1 MAEFTELDGMLR
13 DALQRAA
20 QPGDS
25 TGVADA
31 IRSRV
36 AAGDPGT
43 SVAASTAPG
52 WGGGV
57 SGWLPWLGLIVLA
70 GIGGTAL
77 GASGVI
83 AGEPREILAG
93 YTAVLDDSAPA
104 ASCPGGPVIDE
115 LFAGDRVLAIARSE
129 DSGYLGVRDPNDF
142 ARTLWFDRAVV
153 VVDAGQADVDG
164 LPIEACPV
172 ATVEVIEPTPVPTEE
187 PEPQPEPEPEPEP
200 VPGPSDTTP
209 PSILQEG
216 ANPTK
221 IYGDEGNCGATT
233 PLTSTVA
240 AYVVSDNV
248 AVTGVRATWTAAGG
262 GSAELTRN
270 ASVWSFVYDPPS
282 NFNGGVNITLVAR
295 DAAGNLS
302 APKVVNVQVSDSC
315 FG

>member
-70 GIGGTAL
+70 GVGGTAL

-153 VVDAGQADVDG
+153 VVDAGQADVDS

-172 ATVEVIEPTPVPTEE
+172 ATVEVIEPTPVPTV
-187 PEPQPEPEPEPEP
+187 EPEPEPEP
-200 VPGPSDTTP
+200 VPQPGPSDTTAP
-209 PSILQEG
+209 NILQYG
-216 ANPTK
+216 ANPAK
-221 IYGDEGNCGATT
+221 IYGDEGLCEGA
-233 PLTSTVA
+233 PLTTTVA
-240 AYVVSDNV
+240 AYVVSDDV

-262 GSAELTRN
+262 GNAELSYD

-282 NFNGGVNITLVAR
+282 NFDGGVNISLVAR

-302 APKVVNVQVSDSC
+302 APKVVNVQVIASC

>member
-153 VVDAGQADVDG
+153 VVDAGQADVDS

-172 ATVEVIEPTPVPTEE
+172 ATVEVIEPAEPT
-187 PEPQPEPEPEPEP
+187 PEPTQEPAPEPDPQPLP
-200 VPGPSDTTP
+200 VPSDTTAP
-209 PSILQEG
+209 KINTATGTP
-216 ANPTK
+216 NPLYNVNPLLLRVTA
-221 IYGDEGNCGATT
+221 GDAVG
-233 PLTSTVA
+233 
-240 AYVVSDNV
+240 VV
-248 AVTGVRATWTAAGG
+248 GVNISWSGQFT
-262 GSAELTRN
+262 GSAEMSLVKGEWRYT
-270 ASVWSFVYDPPS
+270 FTPPDPNS
-282 NFNGGVNITLVAR
+282 GDIHFTFRAR
-295 DAAGNLS
+295 DAAGN
-302 APKVVNVQVSDSC
+302 VSDPVTITIDHQY

>member
-153 VVDAGQADVDG
+153 VVDAGQADVDS

-187 PEPQPEPEPEPEP
+187 PEPEPEPEPAP
-200 VPGPSDTTP
+200 VPSDTTA
-209 PSILQEG
+209 PSLANAN
-216 ANPTK
+216 ANPKTISMQGFPECGPTASVISVNVTDPGGVQSVK
-221 IYGDEGNCGATT
+221 ATWTGGSALLNRSGSTWSFSFSEDTIGFTDTNYTITLTATDSSGNVG
-233 PLTSTVA
+233 STA
-240 AYVVSDNV
+240 V
-248 AVTGVRATWTAAGG
+248 AVTV
-262 GSAELTRN
+262 EYCL
-270 ASVWSFVYDPPS
+270 
-282 NFNGGVNITLVAR
+282 I
-295 DAAGNLS
+295 
-302 APKVVNVQVSDSC
+302 
-315 FG
+315 

>member
-172 ATVEVIEPTPVPTEE
+172 ATVEVIEPTHVPTEE
-187 PEPQPEPEPEPEP
+187 PEPEPEPEP
-200 VPGPSDTTP
+200 QPVPQPGDTVP
-209 PSILQEG
+209 PILGQQYASPHTTLYG
-216 ANPTK
+216 GYSTT
-221 IYGDEGNCGATT
+221 IYAF
-233 PLTSTVA
+233 ST
-240 AYVVSDNV
+240 DNV
-248 AVTGVRATWTAAGG
+248 ATTQVRISWAGVASGNGTMTKGQNNQWTFAYAKPNGAPDGKVT
-262 GSAELTRN
+262 
-270 ASVWSFVYDPPS
+270 F
-282 NFNGGVNITLVAR
+282 TLVAR
-295 DAAGNLS
+295 DAAGNQSPPVTVDLIF
-302 APKVVNVQVSDSC
+302 DTLI
-315 FG
+315 

>member
-153 VVDAGQADVDG
+153 VVDAGQADVDS

-172 ATVEVIEPTPVPTEE
+172 ATVEVIEPAPVPTVE
-187 PEPQPEPEPEPEP
+187 PEPEPEPEP
-200 VPGPSDTTP
+200 VPGPSDTTA
-209 PSILQEG
+209 PSITQVG
-216 ANPTK
+216 AS
-221 IYGDEGNCGATT
+221 E
-233 PLTSTVA
+233 TSIWDCAPDNQVTLSVVA
-240 AYVVSDNV
+240 ADNV
-248 AVTGVRATWTAAGG
+248 G
-262 GSAELTRN
+262 
-270 ASVWSFVYDPPS
+270 
-282 NFNGGVNITLVAR
+282 VAR
-295 DAAGNLS
+295 VEVSWTGAPGSGNAQMVKSGGQWQYTYTSPYPAFGNVTFTFKAFDAAGNAS
-302 APKVVNVQVSDSC
+302 ATKSVDVMTYDCPI
-315 FG
+315 

>member
-70 GIGGTAL
+70 GVGGTAL

-153 VVDAGQADVDG
+153 VVDAGQADVDS

-172 ATVEVIEPTPVPTEE
+172 ATVEVIEPTPVPTEV
-187 PEPQPEPEPEPEP
+187 PEPEPEPAPVPVP
-200 VPGPSDTTP
+200 VPGDTTA
-209 PSILQEG
+209 PSIGQQYAAPKTTLYQNESTVIHAFAADNVGVSSVVITWSGVQSGSSTMTFAG
-216 ANPTK
+216 ANEWTFNVNRGVSP
-221 IYGDEGNCGATT
+221 DGNVTFT
-233 PLTSTVA
+233 MR
-240 AYVVSDNV
+240 
-248 AVTGVRATWTAAGG
+248 AV
-262 GSAELTRN
+262 
-270 ASVWSFVYDPPS
+270 
-282 NFNGGVNITLVAR
+282 
-295 DAAGNLS
+295 DAAGNQS
-302 APKVVNVQVSDSC
+302 APVSVVIFMNT

>member
-70 GIGGTAL
+70 GVGGTAL

-153 VVDAGQADVDG
+153 VVDAGQADVDS

-187 PEPQPEPEPEPEP
+187 SEPEPGP
-200 VPGPSDTTP
+200 VPPAPGPPPPPDTTP
-209 PSILQEG
+209 PSILQQG
-216 ANPTK
+216 ASPSTV
-221 IYGDEGNCGATT
+221 YGNQGMCDANT
-233 PLTSTVA
+233 PLVTTIA

-248 AVTGVRATWTAAGG
+248 AVTGVSATWSAAGG
-262 GSAELTRN
+262 GSANLVLSGSE
-270 ASVWSFVYDPPS
+270 WSFEYDPPS
-282 NFNGGVNITLVAR
+282 NFNGIVNFSLVAR

-302 APKVVNVQVSDSC
+302 AAKIVGVQVWQSC
-315 FG
+315 LG

>member
-153 VVDAGQADVDG
+153 VVDAGQADVDS

-172 ATVEVIEPTPVPTEE
+172 ATVQVIEPTPVPTV
-187 PEPQPEPEPEPEP
+187 EPEPEPEP
-200 VPGPSDTTP
+200 PPVPQPGPSDSQSP
-209 PSILQEG
+209 AILQYWATPDTNVYHDG
-216 ANPTK
+216 ADNF
-221 IYGDEGNCGATT
+221 
-233 PLTSTVA
+233 
-240 AYVVSDNV
+240 VVFHALASDNV
-248 AVTGVRATWTAAGG
+248 GVTGLNVSWTGVHSGAGQMSWTGSEWRFTYTVPSGTSFGDITFTFRAK
-262 GSAELTRN
+262 
-270 ASVWSFVYDPPS
+270 
-282 NFNGGVNITLVAR
+282 
-295 DAAGNLS
+295 DAAGNMS
-302 APKVVNVQVSDSC
+302 NPVSVKVRNDSVLI
-315 FG
+315 

>member
-1 MAEFTELDGMLR
+1 MLR

-70 GIGGTAL
+70 GVGGTAL

-153 VVDAGQADVDG
+153 VVDAGQADVDS

-187 PEPQPEPEPEPEP
+187 PEPEPEPAPGP
-200 VPGPSDTTP
+200 APGPSDTTAP
-209 PSILQEG
+209 TIGQQYATPWTTLYQGDSTVIHAFAADNVGVSSVLISWSGVQSGSSTMTFGG
-216 ANPTK
+216 ANEWTFKVNRGVSPN
-221 IYGDEGNCGATT
+221 GDVTFT
-233 PLTSTVA
+233 MR
-240 AYVVSDNV
+240 
-248 AVTGVRATWTAAGG
+248 AV
-262 GSAELTRN
+262 
-270 ASVWSFVYDPPS
+270 
-282 NFNGGVNITLVAR
+282 
-295 DAAGNLS
+295 DAAGNKS
-302 APKVVNVQVSDSC
+302 TPVSLVIYMNTLD
-315 FG
+315 